1 MTDLAELFI
10 AMLEKLDGIQESL
23 IEISGKLDNIDG
35 VYGLDDIH
43 TAIDDVSSKLENVNG
58 VYGLDDIHT
67 AIDDVSSKITGP
79 LNYNLEDIYNEL
91 GK

>member
-43 TAIDDVSSKLENVNG
+43 TAIDDAAN
-58 VYGLDDIHT
+58 
-67 AIDDVSSKITGP
+67 KITGP

>member
-43 TAIDDVSSKLENVNG
+43 TAIDDVSSK
-58 VYGLDDIHT
+58 
-67 AIDDVSSKITGP
+67 ITGP